1 MRAYSIITEIYCVLL
16 DLSAF
21 STTFS
26 GLLLPLIHDY
36 TMNSR
41 VAILDLGTN
50 TFHLLIAE
58 KSQPLFTILHRERMG
73 VKLGRGGINND
84 TILPDAVERALAAL
98 TTYKEIIG
106 QHQVQKIYAFGTS
119 ALRNAV
125 NGLNIVEQI
134 YQHTGIQVEII
145 SGEYEAQLIYQGV
158 NLALQLGDE
167 PALVVDIGG
176 GSIEFI
182 VGTGKGILWKQ
193 SFEIG
198 GQRLIEKFN
207 ISDPITS
214 TEIEMLNLYFEQTLN
229 PLLEAL
235 RIHKPQTLA
244 GSSGTFDTLS
254 DLYCAQH
261 NIIKGK
267 YDGETPFAL
276 TAFEPIYNELIS
288 KNRKER
294 MQMAGMLELRVDLIV
309 AGCCLVNFLLTS
321 HPFKTLRVS
330 RYSLQEGALVSLFNQ
345 PIEHSL

>member
-1 MRAYSIITEIYCVLL
+1 MGYDYLITEIYCVLL
-16 DLSAF
+16 DLSTF

-26 GLLLPLIHDY
+26 RLLLPPMHVK

-58 KSQPLFTILHRERMG
+58 KSTSTYTIIHRERMA
-73 VKLGRGGINND
+73 VRLGRGGINND
-84 TILPDAVERALAAL
+84 TILPDAIERALTAL
-98 TTYKEIIG
+98 TTYKQTIE
-106 QHQVQKIYAFGTS
+106 QHQVEKIYAFGTS

-125 NGLNIVEQI
+125 NGQSIVEKIQAT
-134 YQHTGIQVEII
+134 TGIHVEII
-145 SGEYEAQLIYQGV
+145 SGEHEAQLIYQGV

-167 PALVVDIGG
+167 RALVVDIGG

-182 VGTGKGILWKQ
+182 IATGKDIFWKQ

-214 TEIEMLNLYFEQTLN
+214 TEIQTLNLYFQQTLN

-235 RIHKPQTLA
+235 SIHKPQTLG

-254 DLYCAQH
+254 DLFCAQH
-261 NIIKGK
+261 NLTKGK
-267 YDGETPFAL
+267 YDGETPFSI
-276 TAFEPIYNELIS
+276 TAFEPIYCDLIS

-309 AGCCLVNFLLTS
+309 VGCCLVNFLLTQ
-321 HPFKTLRVS
+321 HPFETMRVS
-330 RYSLQEGALVSLFNQ
+330 SYSLQEGALVSLLNQ